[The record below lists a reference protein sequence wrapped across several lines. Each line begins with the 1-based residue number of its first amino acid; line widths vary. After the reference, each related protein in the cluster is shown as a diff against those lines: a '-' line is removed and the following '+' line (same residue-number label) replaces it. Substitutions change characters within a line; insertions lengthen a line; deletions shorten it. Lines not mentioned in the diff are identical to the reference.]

1 MKRRDL
7 LKQLDKIA
15 KTKELELVASEG
27 GNHTRVSIGKWTSVI
42 PRHREVNEMLAK
54 AIIRNAER
62 GAE

>member
-7 LKQLDKIA
+7 LKRLDKIA
-15 KTKELELVASEG
+15 KTKGLDLVTSEG
-27 GNHTRVSIGKWTSVI
+27 GNHTRVSIGKWASVI